1 MAFLKFFFGSVG
13 SLVDRV
19 VCVLFAIAL
28 AQAPVYIAQYI
39 DVLAGA
45 QMESQKT
52 YDDLEERAAKFDLTL
67 DEFLTRLINNPDPL
81 VKENAE
87 ASASTVDRYKR
98 YTEALNALLYGSVWA
113 KPFLLARHYDPSIN
127 AAMHFEPN
135 VPLTMEGAVYALA
148 GVLIAMLIMGFF
160 RFIFGKIF
168 GGKKEEKPAG
178 KKTEG
183 KTQPTEF

>member
-1 MAFLKFFFGSVG
+1 MAFLNFFFGSVG
-13 SLVDRV
+13 SLVDRI

-52 YDDLEERAAKFDLTL
+52 FDDLEERAAKFDLTL
-67 DEFLTRLINNPDPL
+67 DEFLGRLLNNPDPL

-87 ASASTVDRYKR
+87 ASASTVERYRK
-98 YTEALNALLYGSVWA
+98 YTEALNALLDSSPWA
-113 KPFLLARHYDPSIN
+113 KPFRLVQYYDPSVN

-135 VPLTMEGAVYALA
+135 VPLTFEGAFYALA
-148 GVLIAMLIMGFF
+148 GVLIAMLIIGFF
-160 RFIFGKIF
+160 RWIFTKIF
-168 GGKKEEKPAG
+168 GRKKEETTPK
-178 KKTEG
+178 E
-183 KTQPTEF
+183 KTQSTQF